1 MREKRD
7 MKKIFGMIYDNKLFI
22 IMMIILCSY
31 IGTIHSDYIV
41 QDAFVELSGEY
52 VPVTAETPVQVEIT
66 PTKKQGFRSVLLS
79 LLKPPEA
86 FDSYSTTIRVLQDE
100 DVIYEY
106 SMNNDADI
114 EINDAFGN
122 ATEFVFDEEV
132 EAEAE
137 KTYSIWLTSDAPD
150 ASQSFSVAL
159 SESGSVWSRLTYRLL
174 SKNQRKAVCFFVVF
188 LLSAAVYSVFINGRK
203 VFLKGFTPKPEAFF
217 LIVSIPLCLLY
228 LVAVPFFQAPDE
240 VNHFVRAWGIVKG
253 HLLIP
258 EDGYLSIPDNMI
270 PYSWYTY
277 TPYVLYKNFIMQL
290 NESNTISYNVVNMAL
305 YSPISYIFQS
315 TGIAIGNLFHNTYV
329 MVLFGRMFNAAGC
342 TLILYYAIKYIPYG
356 KGILIFFSLTPM
368 AVQERA
374 SLSVDAI
381 TYCIVIA
388 LLSLCLYLRNNK
400 IKMNRKLYAL
410 LYLILIMLASCKVVY
425 FAAAILCMVIPW
437 ECFGSQ
443 KKSVIHKTLSM
454 VITGSLALGW
464 LAIAGKYLENTRG
477 GGKMHRKKF
486 NLFCRHQA
494 VIFI

>member
-174 SKNQRKAVCFFVVF
+174 SKIDQAYTIMAETCRAN
-188 LLSAAVYSVFINGRK
+188 SAGSSRG
-203 VFLKGFTPKPEAFF
+203 
-217 LIVSIPLCLLY
+217 
-228 LVAVPFFQAPDE
+228 VPSTSS
-240 VNHFVRAWGIVKG
+240 AW
-253 HLLIP
+253 
-258 EDGYLSIPDNMI
+258 
-270 PYSWYTY
+270 PYS
-277 TPYVLYKNFIMQL
+277 
-290 NESNTISYNVVNMAL
+290 
-305 YSPISYIFQS
+305 
-315 TGIAIGNLFHNTYV
+315 
-329 MVLFGRMFNAAGC
+329 
-342 TLILYYAIKYIPYG
+342 TLA
-356 KGILIFFSLTPM
+356 
-368 AVQERA
+368 
-374 SLSVDAI
+374 
-381 TYCIVIA
+381 
-388 LLSLCLYLRNNK
+388 
-400 IKMNRKLYAL
+400 
-410 LYLILIMLASCKVVY
+410 
-425 FAAAILCMVIPW
+425 
-437 ECFGSQ
+437 
-443 KKSVIHKTLSM
+443 
-454 VITGSLALGW
+454 
-464 LAIAGKYLENTRG
+464 
-477 GGKMHRKKF
+477 
-486 NLFCRHQA
+486 
-494 VIFI
+494 